1 MLSSETLS
9 QPNQLRLLQ
18 LARDSIQHGLERGRP
33 WSVDLTRCPPALQEP
48 GACFVTLER
57 DNQLRG
63 CIGHLQAIQALARD
77 VADNA
82 FAAAFQDPR
91 FAPLGA
97 DELPR
102 LELHISVL
110 GKPQPLVF
118 GSETELIA
126 QLRPGED
133 GLILQDGPHRGTF
146 LPSVWEQLPEPGQFW
161 RQLKRKAGLP
171 PDYWSN
177 SLQVQRYATLSFGRA
192 LTEIELSGIE

>member
-1 MLSSETLS
+1 MVPMPSSEALS
-9 QPNQLRLLQ
+9 EQDQLRLLQ
-18 LARDSIQHGLERGRP
+18 LAQDSIQHGLEQG
-33 WSVDLTRCPPALQEP
+33 CPLRLELAHWPQPLQEP
-48 GACFVTLER
+48 AACFVTLELEGR
-57 DNQLRG
+57 LRG
-63 CIGHLQAIQALARD
+63 CIGHLQAIQPLAQD

-91 FAPLGA
+91 FGPLRA

-110 GKPQPLVF
+110 GEPRPLSF
-118 GSETELIA
+118 DSEADLIA

-146 LPSVWEQLPEPGQFW
+146 LPSVWAQLPEPEQFW

-171 PDYWSN
+171 ADYWSA
-177 SLQVQRYATLSFGRA
+177 SLRVQRYSSLGFGRA
-192 LTEIELSGIE
+192 VTEIQ